1 MSFFIYVCLEV
12 DILHASFGAPCNR
25 LYFTSWSSGD
35 RDLGH
40 RRESSEA
47 GRPPRGRSAAVTIQS
62 RPLDAYQ
69 CFQICTSLENVYSH
83 LTISVLS
90 LLTVTQ
96 AWCWLIQNPDKHCA
110 GRQEELLSKR
120 SRESSIRKFRK
131 KSSGFAAYM
140 QVLCV
145 LL

>member
-1 MSFFIYVCLEV
+1 MLPLEHPAI
-12 DILHASFGAPCNR
+12 DYIPFPDPLEIETRDTEGKAARQGGLREDARAQSSIL
-25 LYFTSWSSGD
+25 
-35 RDLGH
+35 
-40 RRESSEA
+40 
-47 GRPPRGRSAAVTIQS
+47 S

-110 GRQEELLSKR
+110 GRQEELLGKR

-131 KSSGFAAYM
+131 KSSEFAAYM